1 MALLGRINSSND
13 GVGRQKAAR
22 VQKGVW
28 EGVPSP
34 KESHDTVFV
43 LNS

>member
-1 MALLGRINSSND
+1 MALLGRVDGPND
-13 GVGRQKAAR
+13 GVGRQEAAR

-28 EGVPSP
+28 KGVPP
-34 KESHDTVFV
+34 PEESHDTVFV